1 MAVRE
6 ELTSREAI
14 AEGLATTNA
23 WATAVIEGRGE
34 STLAGAVEEGTVARK
49 ADVCLTI

>member
-14 AEGLATTNA
+14 AEGLAT
-23 WATAVIEGRGE
+23 
-34 STLAGAVEEGTVARK
+34 TLAGAVEEGTVARK